1 MPAVFEGLQDGLR
14 GGQMNERMGA
24 QMNQWI
30 HAYTDAQIYKY
41 RDGEMAGQAYAHR
54 QGINKQSTPAV
65 PSKNV

>member
-1 MPAVFEGLQDGLR
+1 
-14 GGQMNERMGA
+14 MNERMGT

-65 PSKNV
+65 PSRNV